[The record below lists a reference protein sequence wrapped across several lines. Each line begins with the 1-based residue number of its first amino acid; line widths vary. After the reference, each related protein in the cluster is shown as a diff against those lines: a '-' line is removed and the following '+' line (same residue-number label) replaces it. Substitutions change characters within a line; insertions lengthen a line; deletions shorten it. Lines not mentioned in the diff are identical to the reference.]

1 VNIVKRV
8 LIASCAL
15 ACALLPAWALA
26 QAWPAKPVRMII
38 PYPPGG
44 ATDILGR
51 LISQKLSPMLGQPV
65 LVENKAGASGN
76 LAFDFVAKSAPDGY
90 TLLTGTANMTI
101 APAFSALSSKL
112 PYNVLTDYAPISQ
125 IVSSQNFLVIRPTL
139 PANNIR
145 ELIAY
150 AKANPGKLTYGSS
163 GIGTPL
169 LCVELLKSLAG
180 IDILQVPYK
189 GDSPA
194 LTDLMGGQIDMYCS
208 SIPGEVGFV
217 RSGKLKGLGV
227 TSKRRAASMPEV
239 PTIEE
244 AGVPGYELS
253 SWYGILAAAGTPR
266 AIVDQ
271 LHADI
276 VKIVAMPDVQKV
288 MIEGGSD
295 PQSST
300 PDEFLARIRADVA
313 KFSALVKS
321 SGIKGE

>member
-1 VNIVKRV
+1 MTKVSGMVC
-8 LIASCAL
+8 SFAL
-15 ACALLPAWALA
+15 AFFSVCAGA
-26 QAWPAKPVRMII
+26 QNWPAKPVRMII

-51 LISQKLSPMLGQPV
+51 LISQKLSPMIGQSV
-65 LVENKAGASGN
+65 VVENKAGASGN
-76 LAFDFVAKSAPDGY
+76 VAFDFVAKAAPDGY

-101 APAFSALSSKL
+101 APAFSSNL
-112 PYNVLTDYAPISQ
+112 PFNVLSDFAPISQ

-139 PANNIR
+139 QANTIK

-169 LCVELLKSLAG
+169 LCIELLKSLAG
-180 IDILQVPYK
+180 ISILQVPYK
-189 GDSPA
+189 GDAPA

-208 SIPGEVGFV
+208 TIAGEVGFV
-217 RSGKLKGLGV
+217 KAGKLKGLGV
-227 TSKRRAASMPEV
+227 TSRKRASSIPDV

-244 AGVPGYELS
+244 AGVPGYELT
-253 SWYGILAAAGTPR
+253 SWYGILAPAGTPR
-266 AIVDQ
+266 AIVDR
-271 LHADI
+271 LNADI

-288 MIEGGSD
+288 MVDGGAD

-300 PDEFLARIRADVA
+300 PDEFMARIRADVT
-313 KFSALVKS
+313 KFSAVVKS
-321 SGIKGE
+321 SGIKVD

>member
-1 VNIVKRV
+1 
-8 LIASCAL
+8 
-15 ACALLPAWALA
+15 
-26 QAWPAKPVRMII
+26 MII

-101 APAFSALSSKL
+101 APAFSSKL

-139 PANNIR
+139 PAKDIR

-169 LCVELLKSLAG
+169 LCVEILKSLAG

-189 GDSPA
+189 GDAPA

-208 SIPGEVGFV
+208 SIPGEIGFV
-217 RSGKLKGLGV
+217 RSGKLRGLGV
-227 TSKRRAASMPEV
+227 TSKKRASSMPDM

-266 AIVDQ
+266 AIVEQ
-271 LHADI
+271 LNADI

-288 MIEGGSD
+288 MVEGGAD

-300 PDEFLARIRADVA
+300 PDEFMTRIRADVA

>member
-1 VNIVKRV
+1 MKTV
-8 LIASCAL
+8 LAILCAA
-15 ACALLPAWALA
+15 ACAVFSPTALA
-26 QAWPAKPVRMII
+26 QSWPTKPVRMII
-38 PYPPGG
+38 PYPAGG

-51 LISQKLSPMLGQPV
+51 LVSQKLSPMIGQPV
-65 LVENKAGASGN
+65 VVENRAGASGN
-76 LAFDFVAKSAPDGY
+76 VGFDYVAKSAPDGY
-90 TLLTGTANMTI
+90 TLLTGTANITI
-101 APAFSALSSKL
+101 APAFSSTL
-112 PYNVLTDYAPISQ
+112 PFNVLTDFAPISQ

-139 PANNIR
+139 AANNVK

-169 LCVELLKSLAG
+169 LCIEILKNLAG
-180 IDILQVPYK
+180 IQILQVPYK
-189 GDSPA
+189 GDAPA

-208 SIPGEVGFV
+208 SITGQVGFV

-227 TSKRRAASMPEV
+227 TSRRRAASMPDV

-253 SWYGILAAAGTPR
+253 SWYGILAPGGTPR
-266 AIVDQ
+266 PIVDQ
-271 LHADI
+271 LNAAI

-300 PDEFLARIRADVA
+300 PDELMARIRADVA
-313 KFSALVKS
+313 KFSALVKA

>member
-1 VNIVKRV
+1 MKTVSAVV
-8 LIASCAL
+8 CA
-15 ACALLPAWALA
+15 AVCAVFSNYVGA
-26 QAWPAKPVRMII
+26 QAWPAKPIRMII

-51 LISQKLSPMLGQPV
+51 LISQKLAPMLGQPV

-101 APAFSALSSKL
+101 APAFSAKL

-139 PANNIR
+139 PANNVR
-145 ELIAY
+145 ELIAF

-189 GDSPA
+189 GDAPA
-194 LTDLMGGQIDMYCS
+194 LTDLMGGQIDLYCS

-217 RSGKLKGLGV
+217 RSGKLRGLGV
-227 TSKRRAASMPEV
+227 TSKKRAASMPEV

-266 AIVDQ
+266 AIVEQ
-271 LHADI
+271 LNADI

-300 PDEFLARIRADVA
+300 PDEFQARIRADVA

>member
-1 VNIVKRV
+1 MTM
-8 LIASCAL
+8 SAL
-15 ACALLPAWALA
+15 QALLCMTAFAVFSPGVSA
-26 QAWPAKPVRMII
+26 QAWPSKPLRMII
-38 PYPPGG
+38 PYPAGG

-51 LISQKLSPMLGQPV
+51 LISQKLSPMLGQPIV
-65 LVENKAGASGN
+65 VENRAGASGN
-76 LAFDFVAKSAPDGY
+76 LAFDYVAKSAPDGY

-101 APAFSALSSKL
+101 APAFSSTL

-139 PANNIR
+139 PVNNVR
-145 ELIAY
+145 ELIAH

-169 LCVELLKSLAG
+169 LCIELLKSLAG
-180 IDILQVPYK
+180 INILQVPYK
-189 GDSPA
+189 GDAPA

-208 SIPGEVGFV
+208 SVTGQVGFV
-217 RSGKLKGLGV
+217 RAGKLKGLGV
-227 TSKRRAASMPEV
+227 TSKRRASSMPDV

-266 AIVDQ
+266 PIVDQ
-271 LHADI
+271 LNAHI

-288 MIEGGSD
+288 MIDGGSD

-300 PDEFLARIRADVA
+300 PDEFMARIRADVT

-321 SGIKGE
+321 AGIKGE

>member
-1 VNIVKRV
+1 
-8 LIASCAL
+8 
-15 ACALLPAWALA
+15 
-26 QAWPAKPVRMII
+26 MII

-76 LAFDFVAKSAPDGY
+76 LAFEFVAKSAPDGY

-101 APAFSALSSKL
+101 APAFSSKL

-180 IDILQVPYK
+180 IEILQVPYK

-217 RSGKLKGLGV
+217 RSGKLRGLGV

-244 AGVPGYELS
+244 AGLPGYELS

-271 LHADI
+271 LHGDI

-300 PDEFLARIRADVA
+300 PDEFTARIRADVA
-313 KFSALVKS
+313 KFSAVVRS

>member
-1 VNIVKRV
+1 MNRMLL
-8 LIASCAL
+8 LICAA
-15 ACALLPAWALA
+15 ACAAFPAFTAA
-26 QAWPAKPVRMII
+26 QAWPSKPLKMII

-51 LISQKLSPMLGQPV
+51 LISQKLAPMLGQPV

-76 LAFDFVAKSAPDGY
+76 LAFDFVAKAAPDGY
-90 TLLTGTANMTI
+90 TLLTGTANITI
-101 APAFSALSSKL
+101 APAFASKL

-139 PANNIR
+139 PANNVR
-145 ELIAY
+145 ELIAH

-169 LCVELLKSLAG
+169 LCIELLKSLAG

-189 GDSPA
+189 GDAPA

-217 RSGKLKGLGV
+217 RAGKLRGLGV
-227 TSKRRAASMPEV
+227 TSKKRAATMPEV
-239 PTIEE
+239 PTLEE

-253 SWYGILAAAGTPR
+253 SWYGILAPAGTSR
-266 AIVDQ
+266 SIVEQ
-271 LHADI
+271 LNADI

-288 MIEGGSD
+288 MLDGGSD

-300 PDEFLARIRADVA
+300 PEEFMARIRADVA
-313 KFSALVKS
+313 KFSALVKA

>member
-1 VNIVKRV
+1 MKTV
-8 LIASCAL
+8 LAILCSA
-15 ACALLPAWALA
+15 ACAVFSPTALA
-26 QAWPAKPVRMII
+26 QSWPTKPVRMII
-38 PYPPGG
+38 PYPAGG

-51 LISQKLSPMLGQPV
+51 LVSQKLSPMIGQPV
-65 LVENKAGASGN
+65 VVENRAGASGN
-76 LAFDFVAKSAPDGY
+76 VGFDYVAKSAPDGY
-90 TLLTGTANMTI
+90 TLLTGTANITI
-101 APAFSALSSKL
+101 APAFSSTL
-112 PYNVLTDYAPISQ
+112 PFNVLTDFAPISQ

-139 PANNIR
+139 AANNVK

-169 LCVELLKSLAG
+169 LCIEILKNLAG
-180 IDILQVPYK
+180 IQILQVPYK
-189 GDSPA
+189 GDAPA

-208 SIPGEVGFV
+208 SITGQVGFV

-227 TSKRRAASMPEV
+227 TSRRRAASMPDV

-253 SWYGILAAAGTPR
+253 SWYGILAPGGTPR
-266 AIVDQ
+266 PIVDQ
-271 LHADI
+271 LNAAI

-300 PDEFLARIRADVA
+300 PDELMARIRADVA
-313 KFSALVKS
+313 KFSALVKA

>member
-1 VNIVKRV
+1 
-8 LIASCAL
+8 
-15 ACALLPAWALA
+15 
-26 QAWPAKPVRMII
+26 MII

-51 LISQKLSPMLGQPV
+51 LISQKLAPMLGQPV

-101 APAFSALSSKL
+101 APAFSSKL

-139 PANNIR
+139 PANNVK

-180 IDILQVPYK
+180 IEILQVPYK
-189 GDSPA
+189 GDAPA

-208 SIPGEVGFV
+208 SIPG
-217 RSGKLKGLGV
+217 RSRLREGRQAQGPGRHFEKAGALRCPRCRR
-227 TSKRRAASMPEV
+227 SKRPACPGTNCPRGTASS
-239 PTIEE
+239 
-244 AGVPGYELS
+244 L
-253 SWYGILAAAGTPR
+253 PR
-266 AIVDQ
+266 ARR
-271 LHADI
+271 AR
-276 VKIVAMPDVQKV
+276 
-288 MIEGGSD
+288 
-295 PQSST
+295 SST
-300 PDEFLARIRADVA
+300 
-313 KFSALVKS
+313 S
-321 SGIKGE
+321 